1 MSTHRRIS
9 LHVDLR
15 TTCLKKPAIIDKYP
29 ARRFPIQGEI
39 QRLEDELSAFN
50 ERIVEL
56 KAEGSS
62 RPSSGGLIS
71 LTPSSLLR
79 WPLSITVQPLG

>member
-39 QRLEDELSAFN
+39 QRLALQLLFLQVSESMGNHDSK
-50 ERIVEL
+50 IVD
-56 KAEGSS
+56 AAS
-62 RPSSGGLIS
+62 
-71 LTPSSLLR
+71 
-79 WPLSITVQPLG
+79 VD